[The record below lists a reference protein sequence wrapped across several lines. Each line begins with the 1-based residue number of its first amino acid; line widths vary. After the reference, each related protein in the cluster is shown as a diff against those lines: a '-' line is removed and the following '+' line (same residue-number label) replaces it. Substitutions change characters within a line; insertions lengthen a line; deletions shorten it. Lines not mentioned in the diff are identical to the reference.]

1 MKRVNTDSESQ
12 LFPKDDS
19 PPLSALHGVALL
31 ILLKGPLLTSP
42 WAGMCHILD
51 FQL

>member
-1 MKRVNTDSESQ
+1 MKKVNTGSETQ

-19 PPLSALHGVALL
+19 PPLYVLHGVALR
-31 ILLKGPLLTSP
+31 ILLEGPLLTSP
-42 WAGMCHILD
+42 WAGMSSILV